1 MKKCPYCAE
10 EIQDDAVICR
20 YCGKDT
26 RVPVPPPSS
35 PVVGPEH
42 VTQRCTEPPTQP
54 QAPVPPTPQSQ
65 FPLYRERSSQP
76 VREPSTPVAPISALP
91 TIDGLRRLT
100 MKLSD
105 SFGPVPEA
113 TMKTITSSRH
123 ELFNGYVV
131 DVIPL
136 LVKHKLMSQS
146 DVLSTGTFVLNLGHL
161 SGAASFYIGVEN
173 ALGNVSTDDLPIQ
186 LYAWTSP
193 LALHLL
199 SYLDNLTAHRKLKQ
213 KAADERARR
222 LTQYLTKTSGVLASQ
237 GALFHASVN
246 TKVPTGELS
255 PFAHELRKLDLEA
268 IRKVAT

>member
-1 MKKCPYCAE
+1 MKKCLYCAE
-10 EIQDDAVICR
+10 EIKDDAVICR

-42 VTQRCTEPPTQP
+42 VTQRYTEPPTQP
-54 QAPVPPTPQSQ
+54 KPPVPPTPQSQ
-65 FPLYRERSSQP
+65 FPLYREHSTQP
-76 VREPSTPVAPISALP
+76 VREPSTPVPPTSALP
-91 TIDGLRRLT
+91 TIDDLRRLA
-100 MKLSD
+100 MKLSN
-105 SFGPVPEA
+105 SFGPVPQA
-113 TMKTITSSRH
+113 TMKSITSCSH

-146 DVLSTGTFVLNLGHL
+146 DVLTTGTFVLTLVHL
-161 SGAASFYIGVEN
+161 WGAACFYIGVEN
-173 ALGNVSTDDLPIQ
+173 ARGNVSTDDLPIQ

-199 SYLDNLTAHRKLKQ
+199 SYVDNLTAHRKLKQ
-213 KAADERARR
+213 RAADERARR
-222 LTQYLTKTSGVLASQ
+222 LTQYLVKTSGVLASQ

-246 TKVPTGELS
+246 TKVPSGEMS
-255 PFAHELRKLDLEA
+255 PFAHELRMLDLAA
-268 IRKVAT
+268 IRKVAP